1 MNETVVCFV
10 LCKMVIPSES
20 EVRNC
25 KDIKIKT
32 KTTKK
37 KLTEVAKSFAL
48 RKDLCMFSLSKL
60 LYLSLETLI
69 VLWISTAPFI

>member
-69 VLWISTAPFI
+69 GLWISTAPFI

>member
-32 KTTKK
+32 KTTTTK

-48 RKDLCMFSLSKL
+48 RKDLCLVYPNCFTYPQKH
-60 LYLSLETLI
+60 
-69 VLWISTAPFI
+69 